1 MEGNEGTEF
10 KKAAHNGQIFSK
22 EHHSSF
28 WRWIA
33 FSVCVGWVPLIV
45 TWLLSGLVKKPIS
58 VLEIITHGELLI
70 VSIAIVAEA
79 LRDLQYA
86 NRGNSA
92 GFKSLVQFGAI
103 VVLVGSC
110 SCFTT
115 IAIRDASVTSSVSS
129 LTSVLTEKGVTHQGQ
144 IDVPQLKSLAQNL
157 KDEED
162 SIDTRLVIIISL
174 TVFFIALVTGGS
186 CKWAE
191 KSVPAKSE
199 EVNAL
204 DTLSLNPSM
213 GLFKVDTPQGLDK
226 PVSEMEE

>member
-1 MEGNEGTEF
+1 MEGNEGTGF
-10 KKAAHNGQIFSK
+10 KKAAHKGQVVSR

-33 FSVCVGWVPLIV
+33 FSVRVGWVPLIV

-129 LTSVLTEKGVTHQGQ
+129 LTSLLPENGATHQGR
-144 IDVPQLKSLAQNL
+144 IDMPQLVSLAQGL
-157 KDEED
+157 KDEEG

-199 EVNAL
+199 EVNSL
-204 DTLSLNPSM
+204 DILDINPSR
-213 GLFKVDTPQGLDK
+213 GIFKMDTPQKLEK